1 VKKIFLTIMIAST
14 VGTTCFAQSTHH
26 RSRVQP
32 HANVAPPVTTHAP
45 RGGPPGTTG
54 MGSGANRDN
63 PNGSPGAPPKAK
75 TGPPGDPSKSENG
88 PT

>member
-1 VKKIFLTIMIAST
+1 VKKIFLAILIAST
-14 VGTTCFAQSTHH
+14 AGTTSFAQSTHS
-26 RSRVQP
+26 RSRVEP
-32 HANVAPPVTTHAP
+32 HANVTPPVTTNGP

-54 MGSGANRDN
+54 MGPGANRDN

-75 TGPPGDPSKSENG
+75 TGPPGDASKSENG